1 MRPPRTGTVKP
12 DGSRIKTLL
21 AEKGI
26 YRDELVKQTR
36 LSSRVIDKVL
46 AGDTVAISTLEA
58 VALSLNVAYA
68 HLVQQQT
75 ALAPSAPGV
84 SLTCE
89 RTADGLT
96 IKFQGEI
103 KIQAESPETS
113 PQVMAFIQFLKMS
126 LPENTDIR
134 LVSIGTAMVVFSV
147 ADTPVNADAVSQL
160 RNAPKRG
167 PSLSRWV
174 SKSIPFRNNPLDDPA
189 YWWLTEE
196 DRQTYDKLLEARHDV
211 PESYSTRSRNPL
223 HGSEASFIDVRTW
236 LHELCMDPSQ
246 RPGSWL
252 SVPTLDAEEIMQK
265 YDWAFEADG
274 GE

>member
-1 MRPPRTGTVKP
+1 M
-12 DGSRIKTLL
+12 
-21 AEKGI
+21 
-26 YRDELVKQTR
+26 
-36 LSSRVIDKVL
+36 
-46 AGDTVAISTLEA
+46 VAISTLEA
-58 VALSLNVAYA
+58 VAIALDVAYGD
-68 HLVQQQT
+68 LVQQQT
-75 ALAPSAPGV
+75 ALAPAAPGV

-113 PQVMAFIQFLKMS
+113 PQIMAFIQFLKMS

-134 LVSIGTAMVVFSV
+134 LVSIGATMVVFSV
-147 ADTPVNADAVSQL
+147 ADIPVNADAVSQL

-174 SKSIPFRNNPLDDPA
+174 SKSTPFKKNPLDDPA

-196 DRQTYDKLLEARHDV
+196 DRQTYDKLLEVRHDV
-211 PESYSTRSRNPL
+211 PESKKPGNRNQL
-223 HGSEASFIDVRTW
+223 YGSHASYIDVRTW
-236 LHELCMDPSQ
+236 LHELCMDPNQ

-252 SVPTLDAEEIMQK
+252 SVPTPDVEELRQT
-265 YDWAFEADG
+265 YSWAFEVEEGD
-274 GE
+274 